1 MFWPMPACW
10 RVRRKLRY
18 SSFAGAAA
26 RVNRCKR
33 RSSNFAEP
41 GRLWRVLCSHES
53 ICAAIAVTDIVTRP
67 IITVLRRNTI
77 DRRLDG
83 SMNTGDRS
91 LHGIGD
97 PAAGRSPKKQART
110 LNQIP
115 RVELKSVDAQRA
127 SHRRRLKVVHV
138 TCVHP
143 LRDPR
148 IFEKECR
155 SLAEDGHEVVLVAP
169 HTRDEVLAGIRV
181 RAIPPASSRKL
192 RLVTSG
198 WRAMAVALSERA
210 DLYNLHDPE
219 LLLPFQFA

>member
-10 RVRRKLRY
+10 RVRRKLRC

-33 RSSNFAEP
+33 RPSNFAEP

-91 LHGIGD
+91 LPGIGD
-97 PAAGRSPKKQART
+97 PAAGRSPKKTGPDLEPDSEGGTEIGRCA
-110 LNQIP
+110 
-115 RVELKSVDAQRA
+115 E
-127 SHRRRLKVVHV
+127 
-138 TCVHP
+138 
-143 LRDPR
+143 
-148 IFEKECR
+148 
-155 SLAEDGHEVVLVAP
+155 SLA
-169 HTRDEVLAGIRV
+169 
-181 RAIPPASSRKL
+181 
-192 RLVTSG
+192 
-198 WRAMAVALSERA
+198 
-210 DLYNLHDPE
+210 
-219 LLLPFQFA
+219 